1 MLVSK
6 KVVAGSAYNTIK
18 AAPFDV
24 RQTVTNYEDL
34 SNAETWKVINNNINY
49 YPVYVGMI
57 TSVQSDKSLYLLE
70 ELEQTNIQTAP
81 TKLTWKKLGE
91 SSGAG
96 AIGPTGPKGDTGAA
110 GPQGPTGATGATGA
124 KGEKGDTGATG
135 PQGEKGDKGDTGAA
149 AGFES
154 PTGSITIDD
163 TIGTPSVTITATG
176 PDTAKIFNFA
186 FSGIKGKDGAN
197 GAQGPQGEKGDQG
210 AAGPAGKDGTG
221 VTIKGSFTDVD
232 KLKEAHATG
241 ETGDAYLVAG
251 DLYVWSG
258 EDWTNVGRIEGPVG
272 PTGAKGDPGKDGTN
286 GVKGDQGPAGP
297 TGSSAYQI
305 WLSSGNT
312 GTEAAFL
319 ASLKGEKGDK
329 GDKGDTGEKGDK
341 GEQGPTGTFAASD
354 WTTTTGN
361 VTINSGVYSSSHVAS
376 GTVTPQIN
384 KETQQL
390 KIDMSLNNVIGRGIK
405 TIQLQGDIDKR
416 SGAENKYEIVYTSLD
431 SADQNE
437 KDEKTISIFNGN
449 GFTEVS
455 TGTFDLSNYRQPLV
469 FKNSDETIAENAR
482 TVYVPVPKFNK
493 DADNVS
499 ALSINNVN
507 KTLSLNVEPASDS
520 YTYNLSIVG
529 DENISLY
536 APIAAGE
543 KGQILLSEGTD
554 NAPAW
559 YYLSD
564 SAVYASSTK
573 FGTVKIDTKDTGL
586 NIQSGVLGTIKGT
599 TDKFGVVKVE
609 NANGLSISN
618 GKISKSADSLSYTCD
633 GKGTNKFTY
642 TLNGAKAVDIDLVI
656 DDGIIE

>member
-1 MLVSK
+1 MGMLVSK
-6 KVVAGSAYNTIK
+6 KVIAGSAYNTIK

-24 RQTVTNYEDL
+24 RQTVTNFEDL
-34 SNAETWKVINNNINY
+34 SNAETWKVTSNNVNY

-70 ELEQTNIQTAP
+70 EVEQTDVHTAP

-91 SSGAG
+91 SSGIG
-96 AIGPTGPKGDTGAA
+96 AVGPVGPTGPKGDTGA
-110 GPQGPTGATGATGA
+110 QGA
-124 KGEKGDTGATG
+124 KGEKGDTGAQG
-135 PQGEKGDKGDTGAA
+135 PKGEKGDTGAA
-149 AGFES
+149 AGFGD
-154 PTGSITIDD
+154 PTGEIDNVVID
-163 TIGTPSVTITATG
+163 NTTGKPSVKITASG
-176 PDTAKIFNFA
+176 DDTAKVFHFA
-186 FSGIKGKDGAN
+186 FSGIKGKDGAD
-197 GAQGPQGEKGDQG
+197 GAQGPQGEKGDQ
-210 AAGPAGKDGTG
+210 GPAGKDGTG
-221 VTIKGSFTDVD
+221 VTIKGSFVSESA
-232 KLKEAHATG
+232 LKEAHATG

-251 DLYVWSG
+251 NLYVWSG
-258 EDWTNVGRIEGPVG
+258 EKWENVGRIEGPTG
-272 PTGAKGDPGKDGTN
+272 PQGEKGDPGKDGVN
-286 GVKGDQGPAGP
+286 GATGATGATGP

-305 WLSSGNT
+305 WLNNGNT

-482 TVYVPVPKFNK
+482 TVYVPVPQFAIDEDKF
-493 DADNVS
+493 S
-499 ALSINNVN
+499 ALSINNAN

-520 YTYNLSIVG
+520 YTYHLSITG
-529 DENISLY
+529 DENVSLY
-536 APIAAGE
+536 APVNAGE
-543 KGQILLSEGTD
+543 KGQILLSEGTG

-559 YYLSD
+559 YHLND
-564 SAVYASSTK
+564 SAVYASNSK
-573 FGTVKIDTKDTGL
+573 FGTIKVNTTETGL
-586 NIQSGVLGTIKGT
+586 SILSGVLGTNKGST
-599 TDKFGVVKVE
+599 SAFGVVKVSSG
-609 NANGLSISN
+609 NGLSISN
-618 GKISKSADSLSYTCD
+618 GTISKSKDSLSYTCD

-642 TLNGAKAVDIDLVI
+642 TLNDVQNTIDLII

>member
-1 MLVSK
+1 MAKLNEFANSI
-6 KVVAGSAYNTIK
+6 SNTYDSTLPS
-18 AAPFDV
+18 PFDA
-24 RQTVTNYEDL
+24 RQTVETFDDL
-34 SNAETWKVINNNINY
+34 AKAETWVVTAGGVNY

-70 ELEQTNIQTAP
+70 EVEQTNVQTAP

-96 AIGPTGPKGDTGAA
+96 AVGPTGPKGDTGAA

-149 AGFES
+149 AGFGK
-154 PTGSITIDD
+154 PTGEVDNIIIED
-163 TIGTPSVTITATG
+163 TTGKPSVEITASG

-186 FSGIKGKDGAN
+186 FSGLKGQKGD
-197 GAQGPQGEKGDQG
+197 PGEKGDQG

-341 GEQGPTGTFAASD
+341 GEKGDTGTFAASD

-482 TVYVPVPKFNK
+482 TVYVPVPQFAINEDKF
-493 DADNVS
+493 S
-499 ALSINNVN
+499 ALRINNAN

-520 YTYNLSIVG
+520 YTYHLSITG
-529 DENISLY
+529 DENVSLY
-536 APIAAGE
+536 APVNAGE
-543 KGQILLSEGTD
+543 KGQILLSEGTG

-559 YYLSD
+559 YHLSD
-564 SAVYASSTK
+564 SAVYASNSK
-573 FGTVKIDTKDTGL
+573 FGTIKVNTTETGL
-586 NIQSGVLGTIKGT
+586 SISSGVLGTNKGST
-599 TDKFGVVKVE
+599 SAFGVVKVSSG
-609 NANGLSISN
+609 NGLSISN
-618 GKISKSADSLSYTCD
+618 GTISKSKDSLSYTCD

>member
-1 MLVSK
+1 MAKLNAFANNIS
-6 KVVAGSAYNTIK
+6 NTYDSTLPS
-18 AAPFDV
+18 PFDA
-24 RQTVTNYEDL
+24 RQTVETLDDL
-34 SNAETWKVINNNINY
+34 AKAETWVVTAGGVNY

-57 TSVQSDKSLYLLE
+57 TSVQSEKSLYLLE

-96 AIGPTGPKGDTGAA
+96 AVGPTGPKGETGAV
-110 GPQGPTGATGATGA
+110 GPQGPTGATGAAGA
-124 KGEKGDTGATG
+124 KGEKGDTGDQG
-135 PQGEKGDKGDTGAA
+135 FQGEKGDKGDTGAA
-149 AGFES
+149 AGFGS

-163 TIGTPSVTITATG
+163 TIGTPSVTISATG

-186 FSGIKGKDGAN
+186 FSGLKGQKGD
-197 GAQGPQGEKGDQG
+197 QGEKGDTG
-210 AAGPAGKDGTG
+210 ATGPAGKDGTG
-221 VTIKGSFTDVD
+221 VTIKDSFTDVD

-258 EDWTNVGRIEGPVG
+258 EDWTNVGRIEGPTG
-272 PTGAKGDPGKDGTN
+272 PTGAKGDSGKDGTN

-305 WLSSGNT
+305 WLNNGNT
-312 GTEAAFL
+312 GNEAAFL
-319 ASLKGEKGDK
+319 ASLKGVKGDKGDPGEKGDK
-329 GDKGDTGEKGDK
+329 GD
-341 GEQGPTGTFAASD
+341 QGPTGTFAVSD
-354 WTTTTGN
+354 WSTTAGN
-361 VTINSGVYSSSHVAS
+361 ITINSGVYSSDHVAS

-390 KIDMSLNNVIGRGIK
+390 KIDMSLNNIIGRGIK
-405 TIQLQGDIDKR
+405 TIQLQGNIDKR

-431 SADQNE
+431 SSDQNE

-482 TVYVPVPKFNK
+482 TVYVPVPQFDIDK
-493 DADNVS
+493 DKSS
-499 ALSINNVN
+499 ALSINNAN

-520 YTYNLSIVG
+520 YTYHLSIIG
-529 DENISLY
+529 DENVSLY
-536 APIAAGE
+536 APVDAGK
-543 KGQILLSEGTD
+543 KGQILLSEGTG

-559 YYLSD
+559 YHLSD
-564 SAVYASSTK
+564 SAVYASNSK
-573 FGTVKIDTKDTGL
+573 FGTIKVNTTETGL
-586 NIQSGVLGTIKGT
+586 NILSGVLGTNKGST
-599 TDKFGVVKVE
+599 STFGVVKVT

-618 GKISKSADSLSYTCD
+618 GVIAKSADSLSYTCD
-633 GKGTNKFTY
+633 HKGTNKFTY
-642 TLNGAKAVDIDLVI
+642 KLNGANAADIDLVI